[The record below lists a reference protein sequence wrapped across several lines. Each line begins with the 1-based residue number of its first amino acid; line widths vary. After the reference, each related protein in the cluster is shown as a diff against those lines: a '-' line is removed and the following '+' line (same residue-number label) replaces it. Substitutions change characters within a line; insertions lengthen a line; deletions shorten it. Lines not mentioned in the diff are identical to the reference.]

1 MRGEVNCEDL
11 GLICGGIR
19 GLSYS
24 TRGAIVTAG
33 TVHVSMVAA
42 ARVVRTRGT
51 PAAGLRPRPARD
63 KGFPSSLL
71 LD

>member
-19 GLSYS
+19 VLSYS
-24 TRGAIVTAG
+24 TRGATVIAG
-33 TVHVSMVAA
+33 TVHVPMVAT
-42 ARVVRTRGT
+42 ARVVRMWRT
-51 PAAGLRPRPARD
+51 PAAGLRPRPARE
-63 KGFPSSLL
+63 KGFTSNIL